1 MTKEELAI
9 SALRG
14 LVIDMTNKAN
24 SGHPGMALDAAP
36 ALFALYRDHLVLAPG
51 LEGTSWMGRD
61 RFVLSAG
68 HVSALLYAMLALTG
82 LLSKEDLMGFRQL
95 GSRTPGHP
103 ERGETPGVEATS
115 GPLGQGLAQAVGMA
129 FAERTIR
136 ARLPLKDVPSHR
148 TYCLLGDGCL
158 EEGVSQEAISFAGKE
173 GLENL
178 FVLYDENGSTLDAN
192 TSVSMKEDVPLRFLS
207 AGWNVEI
214 VEDGEDWHKVS
225 EALSS
230 LKARKGRP
238 SLLLFR
244 TRIGKGTAYEGMNKA
259 HGKPLGEELGRE
271 AKRNLGVSWAPFEV
285 PEEAKEALLPF
296 FERGRK
302 AKEEYDLWLKGLAP
316 EEREKALHLLV
327 GPSLPEVKKALEAV
341 PTKEKESTR
350 SCSFRALSALAAI
363 DPLLI
368 GGSADVASSVLT
380 DIKGEEPISKEN
392 PGGGIARYGIR
403 EFLMAA
409 MNNGMALHGGI
420 RPYGGC
426 FLVFSDYMKNA
437 IRMSALMKA
446 GTLYLFSHDSLAV
459 GEDGPTHQPVEQL
472 AALRAIPGLE
482 CWRPADMEELK
493 ASYFR
498 FYERALKGLGP
509 TAIVLSRQ
517 DLPSLPMSSF
527 ERALHGAS
535 FLNAEKEPKVE
546 IIATGSEASL
556 ALEAARILK
565 ERGIPALVLSMP
577 SMERFRAET
586 KEFRRRMLPLPYRF
600 RFSLEMLS
608 PALWHEWAAHPIGVE
623 CFGASGPM
631 KDVLARYGFTP
642 EEIAERIEA
651 LYHEECENA

>member
-1 MTKEELAI
+1 MTKEEIAI

-36 ALFALYRDHLVLAPG
+36 ALFALFRDHLVLDPG
-51 LEGTSWMGRD
+51 ENGTSWMGRD

-68 HVSALLYAMLALTG
+68 HVSALLYAMLHLTG

-103 ERGETPGVEATS
+103 EVLETPGVEATS
-115 GPLGQGLAQAVGMA
+115 GPLGQGLAEAVGMA

-136 ARLPLKDVPSHR
+136 AALSLRGMPVHR

-173 GLENL
+173 GLEEL
-178 FVLYDENGSTLDAN
+178 FVLYDENGSTLDAE
-192 TSVSMKEDVPLRFLS
+192 TPVSMKEDVALRFLS
-207 AGWNVEI
+207 AGWNVEV
-214 VEDGEDWHKVS
+214 VEDGEDWLKVS
-225 EALSS
+225 EALSV
-230 LKARKGRP
+230 LKERKGRP

-244 TRIGKGTAYEGMNKA
+244 TRIGKGTAYEGSHKA
-259 HGKPLGEELGRE
+259 HGKPLGEELGNE
-271 AKRNLGVSWAPFEV
+271 AKKNFGISWAPFEV
-285 PEEAKEALLPF
+285 PEEAKDALLPF

-302 AKEEYDLWLKGLAP
+302 AREAWDLWLGSLP
-316 EEREKALHLLV
+316 PEKAKEAERALE
-327 GPSLPEVKKALEAV
+327 GPSLKEVRALLEAL
-341 PTKEKESTR
+341 PSKEKESTR
-350 SCSFRALSALAAI
+350 SLSGRALNALAGI

-392 PGGGIARYGIR
+392 PGGRVVRYGIR

-472 AALRAIPGLE
+472 GALRAIPSLE
-482 CWRPADMEELK
+482 CWRPADIEELR
-493 ASYFR
+493 AGYYR
-498 FYERALKGLGP
+498 FYERNKGKEGP
-509 TAIVLSRQ
+509 TALVLSRQ
-517 DLPSLPMSSF
+517 DLPSLPSSRM
-527 ERALHGAS
+527 EGALHGAYL
-535 FLNAEKEPKVE
+535 LNEEEAAKVE
-546 IIATGSEASL
+546 IIATGSEVAL
-556 ALEAARILK
+556 ALEVAGILK
-565 ERGIPALVLSMP
+565 GRGIPALVCSMP
-577 SMERFRAET
+577 SMERFR
-586 KEFRRRMLPLPYRF
+586 KEGEEYRKRMLPVPYRF

-608 PALWHEWAAHPIGVE
+608 PLLWHEWAAHPIGVE
-623 CFGASGPM
+623 GFGASGPM
-631 KDVLARYGFTP
+631 KDVLLSFGFS
-642 EEIAERIEA
+642 AEKVAQRIEA
-651 LYHEECENA
+651 LYHEESENA